1 MSSWRSPP
9 TPWSSGRV
17 EDCEFDLGIFM
28 NLTQDHLDFHGTME
42 DYYASKKRFFT
53 DLLAGEK
60 NGRRQGRIINIDD
73 PWGRRLA
80 EELGAKGLTT
90 FGIDS
95 IAFVQAKEVELSLG
109 EIRAE
114 IETPAGA
121 FPLRAPFSG
130 RFNLYNILAATA
142 AAFHLGIPLSAIQRG
157 IECAKPVPG
166 RLEKISESGE
176 PAVFVDYAH
185 SEDALKRVLQNLA
198 RFRQGRIITVFGCGG
213 DRDRGKRPL
222 MGRAAAEESDLVI
235 VTSDNPRTEEP
246 LAIIRRHRGRNR
258 RRRDEEIEPR
268 GDPRRGR
275 RENLYR
281 GCRQAGGHR
290 DGRRPGESGRH
301 RPDRRQGS
309 RGLPDPRNEYHP
321 LRRPDGGPRGPGQAA
336 REGKVK
342 KISTPRFSTDDVL
355 KATGGSL
362 VRPGRSA
369 LFDGVSTDT
378 RTIAPASL
386 FVPLAGARFD
396 GHDYI
401 GQAVGAGA
409 AGVLVQRG
417 REGLLEKIA
426 GEATVISVEDTLTA
440 LGDLARFWRARFSIP
455 VVAVTGSSGKT
466 TTKEMAAAILGRE
479 KHLLKNV
486 GNLNNLVGLPL
497 TLFQLNEAHE
507 VAVLEMGTNR
517 RGEIARLTEIAGP
530 TVGVITNVGPAHLEG
545 LKSLETIRKE
555 KGDLFRVMNNRGTAV
570 INLDDEALAPWAEKW
585 KGEKITFAIEAD
597 ADVTA
602 SRIAHEGE
610 KGTIFSLLMDGASRE
625 ILLPVLGFH
634 NVSNALAAAAASS
647 AAGAAFDAI
656 CQGLMAFKPVGGRME
671 VYRLKNGG
679 TLIDDTYNANP
690 ASVAVALKTLQGLKG
705 ECRSTVILGDML
717 ELGGEAEKYHEEIG
731 RNLADTGVSKAYLRG
746 DFARATAKGAMKR
759 GMKGDQVLIDLTTE
773 ETVAHLKACLKAGDW
788 VLVKGSRKMK
798 MEEIVQAIL
807 GAIGVAK

>member
-1 MSSWRSPP
+1 M
-9 TPWSSGRV
+9 
-17 EDCEFDLGIFM
+17 
-28 NLTQDHLDFHGTME
+28 
-42 DYYASKKRFFT
+42 
-53 DLLAGEK
+53 
-60 NGRRQGRIINIDD
+60 
-73 PWGRRLA
+73 
-80 EELGAKGLTT
+80 
-90 FGIDS
+90 
-95 IAFVQAKEVELSLG
+95 
-109 EIRAE
+109 
-114 IETPAGA
+114 
-121 FPLRAPFSG
+121 
-130 RFNLYNILAATA
+130 
-142 AAFHLGIPLSAIQRG
+142 
-157 IECAKPVPG
+157 
-166 RLEKISESGE
+166 
-176 PAVFVDYAH
+176 
-185 SEDALKRVLQNLA
+185 
-198 RFRQGRIITVFGCGG
+198 
-213 DRDRGKRPL
+213 
-222 MGRAAAEESDLVI
+222 
-235 VTSDNPRTEEP
+235 
-246 LAIIRRHRGRNR
+246 
-258 RRRDEEIEPR
+258 
-268 GDPRRGR
+268 
-275 RENLYR
+275 
-281 GCRQAGGHR
+281 
-290 DGRRPGESGRH
+290 
-301 RPDRRQGS
+301 
-309 RGLPDPRNEYHP
+309 
-321 LRRPDGGPRGPGQAA
+321 
-336 REGKVK
+336 K

-378 RTIAPASL
+378 RTIAAASI

-401 GQAVGAGA
+401 GQAAGAGA
-409 AGVLVQRG
+409 AGVLIQSG
-417 REGLLEKIA
+417 REGLLEKTA
-426 GEATVISVEDTLTA
+426 DEATVISVEDTLTA
-440 LGDLARFWRARFSIP
+440 LGDLARSWRARFPIP
-455 VVAVTGSSGKT
+455 VIAVTGSSGKT

-479 KHLLKNV
+479 KRLLKNE

-497 TLFQLNEAHE
+497 TLFQMNEAHE

-555 KGDLFRVMNNRGTAV
+555 KGDLFRVMNNKGTAI
-570 INLDDEALAPWAEKW
+570 INLDDEALAPWAQKW
-585 KGEKITFAIEAD
+585 KGKKITFAIQAD

-602 SRIAHEGE
+602 SRITHEGE
-610 KGTIFSLLMDGASRE
+610 KGTIFKLLMDGASRE

-647 AAGAAFDAI
+647 AAGATFDAI

-746 DFARATAKGAMKR
+746 DFAKTTAKGAMKR
-759 GMKGDQVLIDLTTE
+759 GMKSDQVLVDLNTE

>member
-1 MSSWRSPP
+1 M
-9 TPWSSGRV
+9 
-17 EDCEFDLGIFM
+17 
-28 NLTQDHLDFHGTME
+28 
-42 DYYASKKRFFT
+42 
-53 DLLAGEK
+53 
-60 NGRRQGRIINIDD
+60 
-73 PWGRRLA
+73 
-80 EELGAKGLTT
+80 
-90 FGIDS
+90 
-95 IAFVQAKEVELSLG
+95 
-109 EIRAE
+109 
-114 IETPAGA
+114 
-121 FPLRAPFSG
+121 
-130 RFNLYNILAATA
+130 
-142 AAFHLGIPLSAIQRG
+142 
-157 IECAKPVPG
+157 
-166 RLEKISESGE
+166 
-176 PAVFVDYAH
+176 
-185 SEDALKRVLQNLA
+185 
-198 RFRQGRIITVFGCGG
+198 
-213 DRDRGKRPL
+213 
-222 MGRAAAEESDLVI
+222 
-235 VTSDNPRTEEP
+235 
-246 LAIIRRHRGRNR
+246 
-258 RRRDEEIEPR
+258 
-268 GDPRRGR
+268 
-275 RENLYR
+275 
-281 GCRQAGGHR
+281 
-290 DGRRPGESGRH
+290 
-301 RPDRRQGS
+301 
-309 RGLPDPRNEYHP
+309 
-321 LRRPDGGPRGPGQAA
+321 
-336 REGKVK
+336 K

-401 GQAVGAGA
+401 GQAAGAGA
-409 AGVLVQRG
+409 AGVLIQRG
-417 REGLLEKIA
+417 RESLLEKTA
-426 GEATVISVEDTLTA
+426 GEATVICVEDTLTA
-440 LGDLARFWRARFSIP
+440 LGDLARSWRARFPIP
-455 VVAVTGSSGKT
+455 VIAVTGSSGKT

-479 KHLLKNV
+479 KRLLKNE

-555 KGDLFRVMNNRGTAV
+555 KGDLFRVMNNKGTAI
-570 INLDDEALAPWAEKW
+570 INLDDEALAPWAQKW
-585 KGEKITFAIEAD
+585 KGKKITFAIQAD

-610 KGTIFSLLMDGASRE
+610 KGTIFKLLMDGASRE

-647 AAGAAFDAI
+647 AAGATFDAI

-746 DFARATAKGAMKR
+746 DFAKTTAKGAMKR
-759 GMKGDQVLIDLTTE
+759 GMKSDQVLVDLNTE

>member
-1 MSSWRSPP
+1 
-9 TPWSSGRV
+9 
-17 EDCEFDLGIFM
+17 
-28 NLTQDHLDFHGTME
+28 
-42 DYYASKKRFFT
+42 
-53 DLLAGEK
+53 
-60 NGRRQGRIINIDD
+60 
-73 PWGRRLA
+73 
-80 EELGAKGLTT
+80 
-90 FGIDS
+90 
-95 IAFVQAKEVELSLG
+95 
-109 EIRAE
+109 
-114 IETPAGA
+114 
-121 FPLRAPFSG
+121 
-130 RFNLYNILAATA
+130 
-142 AAFHLGIPLSAIQRG
+142 
-157 IECAKPVPG
+157 
-166 RLEKISESGE
+166 
-176 PAVFVDYAH
+176 
-185 SEDALKRVLQNLA
+185 
-198 RFRQGRIITVFGCGG
+198 
-213 DRDRGKRPL
+213 
-222 MGRAAAEESDLVI
+222 
-235 VTSDNPRTEEP
+235 
-246 LAIIRRHRGRNR
+246 
-258 RRRDEEIEPR
+258 
-268 GDPRRGR
+268 
-275 RENLYR
+275 
-281 GCRQAGGHR
+281 
-290 DGRRPGESGRH
+290 
-301 RPDRRQGS
+301 
-309 RGLPDPRNEYHP
+309 
-321 LRRPDGGPRGPGQAA
+321 
-336 REGKVK
+336 VK

-362 VRPGRSA
+362 VRHGRSVP
-369 LFDGVSTDT
+369 FDGVSTDT

-386 FVPLAGARFD
+386 FVPLAGVRFD

-426 GEATVISVEDTLTA
+426 GETAVISVEDTLTA
-440 LGDLARFWRARFSIP
+440 LGDLARFWRSRFSIP
-455 VVAVTGSSGKT
+455 VVAITGSSGKT

-479 KHLLKNV
+479 RHLLKNE

-497 TLFQLNEAHE
+497 TLFQMNEAHE

-517 RGEIARLTEIAGP
+517 RGEIARLTEIAEP

-555 KGDLFRVMNNRGTAV
+555 KGDIFRVMNNKGTAV

-585 KGEKITFAIEAD
+585 KGKKITFAIQVD

-610 KGTIFSLLMDGASRE
+610 NGTIFKLLMEGASRE

-656 CQGLMAFKPVGGRME
+656 CQGLMDFKPVGGRME

-690 ASVAVALKTLQGLKG
+690 ASVSVALKTLQGLKG

-746 DFARATAKGAMKR
+746 DFAKVTAKGAMKR
-759 GMKGDQVLIDLTTE
+759 GMKSDQVLIDLSTE

>member
-1 MSSWRSPP
+1 
-9 TPWSSGRV
+9 
-17 EDCEFDLGIFM
+17 
-28 NLTQDHLDFHGTME
+28 
-42 DYYASKKRFFT
+42 
-53 DLLAGEK
+53 
-60 NGRRQGRIINIDD
+60 
-73 PWGRRLA
+73 
-80 EELGAKGLTT
+80 
-90 FGIDS
+90 
-95 IAFVQAKEVELSLG
+95 
-109 EIRAE
+109 
-114 IETPAGA
+114 
-121 FPLRAPFSG
+121 
-130 RFNLYNILAATA
+130 
-142 AAFHLGIPLSAIQRG
+142 
-157 IECAKPVPG
+157 
-166 RLEKISESGE
+166 
-176 PAVFVDYAH
+176 
-185 SEDALKRVLQNLA
+185 
-198 RFRQGRIITVFGCGG
+198 
-213 DRDRGKRPL
+213 
-222 MGRAAAEESDLVI
+222 
-235 VTSDNPRTEEP
+235 
-246 LAIIRRHRGRNR
+246 
-258 RRRDEEIEPR
+258 
-268 GDPRRGR
+268 
-275 RENLYR
+275 
-281 GCRQAGGHR
+281 
-290 DGRRPGESGRH
+290 
-301 RPDRRQGS
+301 
-309 RGLPDPRNEYHP
+309 
-321 LRRPDGGPRGPGQAA
+321 
-336 REGKVK
+336 VK

-369 LFDGVSTDT
+369 LFEGVSTDT

-401 GQAVGAGA
+401 GQAAGAGA

-466 TTKEMAAAILGRE
+466 TTKEMTAAILGRE

-497 TLFQLNEAHE
+497 TLFQMNEAHE

-610 KGTIFSLLMDGASRE
+610 KGTIFRLLMDGASRE

-647 AAGAAFDAI
+647 AAGADFDAI

-746 DFARATAKGAMKR
+746 DFAKVTAKGAMKR
-759 GMKGDQVLIDLTTE
+759 GMKGDQVLIDLSTE

>member
-1 MSSWRSPP
+1 
-9 TPWSSGRV
+9 
-17 EDCEFDLGIFM
+17 
-28 NLTQDHLDFHGTME
+28 
-42 DYYASKKRFFT
+42 
-53 DLLAGEK
+53 
-60 NGRRQGRIINIDD
+60 
-73 PWGRRLA
+73 
-80 EELGAKGLTT
+80 
-90 FGIDS
+90 
-95 IAFVQAKEVELSLG
+95 
-109 EIRAE
+109 
-114 IETPAGA
+114 
-121 FPLRAPFSG
+121 
-130 RFNLYNILAATA
+130 
-142 AAFHLGIPLSAIQRG
+142 
-157 IECAKPVPG
+157 
-166 RLEKISESGE
+166 
-176 PAVFVDYAH
+176 
-185 SEDALKRVLQNLA
+185 
-198 RFRQGRIITVFGCGG
+198 
-213 DRDRGKRPL
+213 
-222 MGRAAAEESDLVI
+222 
-235 VTSDNPRTEEP
+235 
-246 LAIIRRHRGRNR
+246 
-258 RRRDEEIEPR
+258 
-268 GDPRRGR
+268 
-275 RENLYR
+275 
-281 GCRQAGGHR
+281 
-290 DGRRPGESGRH
+290 
-301 RPDRRQGS
+301 
-309 RGLPDPRNEYHP
+309 
-321 LRRPDGGPRGPGQAA
+321 
-336 REGKVK
+336 VK

-378 RTIAPASL
+378 RTIAAASL

-401 GQAVGAGA
+401 GQAAGARA
-409 AGVLVQRG
+409 AGVLIQRG
-417 REGLLEKIA
+417 RESLLEKIA
-426 GEATVISVEDTLTA
+426 GDIAVMSVEDTLTA
-440 LGDLARFWRARFSIP
+440 LGDLARSWRARFPIP
-455 VVAVTGSSGKT
+455 VIAVTGSSGKT

-479 KHLLKNV
+479 KRLLKNE

-497 TLFQLNEAHE
+497 TLFQLNESHE

-555 KGDLFRVMNNRGTAV
+555 KGDLLRVMNNQGTAV
-570 INLDDEALAPWAEKW
+570 INLDDEALAPWAQKW
-585 KGEKITFAIEAD
+585 KGKKITFAIQAD

-610 KGTIFSLLMDGASRE
+610 KGTIFKLLMDGASRE

-647 AAGAAFDAI
+647 AAGASFDAI

-746 DFARATAKGAMKR
+746 DFAKTTAKGAMKR
-759 GMKGDQVLIDLTTE
+759 GMKSDQVLVDLNTE